1 MILKESLHFVQMAIY
16 DLPSM
21 LFYGEAWGGGIDGAL
36 SPIYQSLHHK
46 L

>member
-1 MILKESLHFVQMAIY
+1 MILKEFLHFVQMAIY

-21 LFYGEAWGGGIDGAL
+21 LLFREAWGGGIDGAL
-36 SPIYQSLHHK
+36 RPNHQSLSYK